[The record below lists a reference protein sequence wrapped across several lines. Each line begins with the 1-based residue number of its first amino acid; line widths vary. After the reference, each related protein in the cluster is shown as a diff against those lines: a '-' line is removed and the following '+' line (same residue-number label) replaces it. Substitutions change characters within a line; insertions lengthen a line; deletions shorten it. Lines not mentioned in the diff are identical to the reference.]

1 MIKNVKSAYSK
12 RWFVFLTLGL
22 MVVVTACSGAASA
35 SSEAESGP
43 ASVAEPTL
51 APTAQP
57 EPTPTQEP
65 VKPSH
70 YEITLTAEGIDI
82 TDGILPGLVKIT
94 TVNKDIEWHSAII
107 RRLNDD
113 VSLDDFSSA
122 FQEDPRS
129 TMPMT
134 RFLGGPDISG
144 GKKMPG
150 YYNLDPGTYI
160 VVDNVVEPWRFE
172 TFQVAGELVRDD
184 PPDIEIVTVEMS
196 EYTFEMSKN
205 VSSGKEI
212 WRFTNQGEYLH
223 NLGIIQL
230 EEDKN
235 MEDVVAWLN
244 EQQGPPP
251 FEYIGMWNLLSPG
264 ETSWGE
270 IELPPGKYIAVDLVP
285 DFASGS
291 GWNIEK
297 GMWHEFESVNTD
309 Y

>member
-1 MIKNVKSAYSK
+1 MNKNLKNAFQK
-12 RWFVFLTLGL
+12 RWFVFLTFGL
-22 MVVVTACSGAASA
+22 VVLLTACSGAVAA
-35 SSEAESGP
+35 SSETDVDS
-43 ASVAEPTL
+43 ASVAAPTL
-51 APTAQP
+51 APTSEPA
-57 EPTPTQEP
+57 PTPTQKP

-70 YEITLTAEGIDI
+70 YEIILTAEGIDI
-82 TDGILPGLVKIT
+82 TEDIPPGLVKIT
-94 TVNKDIEWHSAII
+94 TINKDTEWHSAII

-113 VSLDDFSSA
+113 VSLDEFSSA
-122 FQEDPRS
+122 FQDDPRS

-150 YYNLDPGTYI
+150 YYNLSPGTYI

-172 TFQVAGELVRDD
+172 TFQVAGEPVQED
-184 PPDIEIVTVEMS
+184 PPEIEIVTVEMS
-196 EYTFEMSKN
+196 EYTFEMSNN

-212 WRFTNQGEYLH
+212 WRFTNKGEHLH

-230 EEDKN
+230 EEGKSI
-235 MEDVVAWLN
+235 EDVAAWLN

-251 FEYIGMWNLLSPG
+251 FEYFGMWNLLSPG

-270 IELPPGKYIAVDLVP
+270 IELPPGKYVAVDLVP
-285 DFASGS
+285 DFASES